1 MLADSTI
8 DIKLAVQRQID
19 GFLDSLLIDTA
30 PTATV
35 IGVLRYGAH
44 MPHLWKSERRRER
57 AFVGMVLSHMI
68 EFLPT
73 DFFHDRSFIILDDT
87 VYAGRQMRRHVA
99 RLRALG
105 VPETNIQTAAVIRRD
120 AVVQKAEEP
129 FPLHCAGSLEG
140 KAYRSWKRA
149 LGSLVRSQRRSVDRD
164 HPLYFLELSA
174 ACAPY
179 LRTILDRFGSVAV
192 LSNQSYGAVQAFSV
206 TADTSVLDDF
216 VCGLKGVSLQPF
228 SKLRFYWIADGEK
241 LKLTVVPMVF
251 VTVDLDSFLADDGTA
266 FERLTGV
273 QLSALGYLRQR
284 DIHSFQR
291 YVFFLTTR
299 AIAFELLR
307 LFLAAA
313 LPLLKEVGT
322 VESVT
327 PEEQDMPVKYHFPPT
342 YETFYARNMNVIRTL
357 IRDARAEDKQ
367 VPIEFGWPTKRL
379 ESLSGSPMDPNSG
392 MHLRYRILEQLT
404 EISEPIEF
412 DGREWLAKE
421 NPMGLPV
428 SAFLGAI
435 KDPLLISRSL
445 DELLDA
451 GLLRAEDLATGPS
464 TFDRVMLPGGESAGS
479 VVSLLAQSVRVG
491 RAVELPS
498 QVDCRGWA
506 SDDEF

>member
-1 MLADSTI
+1 
-8 DIKLAVQRQID
+8 
-19 GFLDSLLIDTA
+19 
-30 PTATV
+30 
-35 IGVLRYGAH
+35 
-44 MPHLWKSERRRER
+44 
-57 AFVGMVLSHMI
+57 
-68 EFLPT
+68 
-73 DFFHDRSFIILDDT
+73 
-87 VYAGRQMRRHVA
+87 
-99 RLRALG
+99 
-105 VPETNIQTAAVIRRD
+105 
-120 AVVQKAEEP
+120 
-129 FPLHCAGSLEG
+129 
-140 KAYRSWKRA
+140 
-149 LGSLVRSQRRSVDRD
+149 
-164 HPLYFLELSA
+164 
-174 ACAPY
+174 
-179 LRTILDRFGSVAV
+179 
-192 LSNQSYGAVQAFSV
+192 
-206 TADTSVLDDF
+206 
-216 VCGLKGVSLQPF
+216 
-228 SKLRFYWIADGEK
+228 
-241 LKLTVVPMVF
+241 
-251 VTVDLDSFLADDGTA
+251 
-266 FERLTGV
+266 
-273 QLSALGYLRQR
+273 
-284 DIHSFQR
+284 
-291 YVFFLTTR
+291 
-299 AIAFELLR
+299 
-307 LFLAAA
+307 
-313 LPLLKEVGT
+313 
-322 VESVT
+322 
-327 PEEQDMPVKYHFPPT
+327 MPVKYHFPPT